1 MLINVS
7 LIDSLNRSF
16 PGTFDRIVLNFD
28 SWLFLYI
35 YMLEVATISVIFLI
49 KHLLQLN
56 MSFSMEN
63 QKNKSSIL
71 VLFSWIFV
79 AAAMAA
85 ENTTTVPVKVG
96 VVVDLDEPTGKMYL
110 SCIKMALSDF
120 YDSNAHYKTRV
131 NLTARNSNEDVVGAA
146 DAGFPLK
153 LSDACSYNFS
163 LLPYTL
169 HPKSIQSLYF

>member
-1 MLINVS
+1 
-7 LIDSLNRSF
+7 
-16 PGTFDRIVLNFD
+16 
-28 SWLFLYI
+28 
-35 YMLEVATISVIFLI
+35 
-49 KHLLQLN
+49 
-56 MSFSMEN
+56 MEN

-85 ENTTTVPVKVG
+85 GNTTTIPVKVG

-131 NLTARNSNEDVVGAA
+131 DLTARNSNEDVVGAA

-153 LSDACSYNFS
+153 LSYACSYNFS
-163 LLPYTL
+163 LLP
-169 HPKSIQSLYF
+169 